1 LPSLPTVS
9 VRREI
14 GGFQR
19 LESLPP
25 AVLLD
30 TTRCHPSNKEPR
42 EPLLITVKPLMRTS
56 KPILALGLMTAI
68 ASLIGCAGKIRYP
81 NYYVL
86 NLPVPVP
93 AANRPAAVLGSVAV
107 REFDAPSFLR
117 GGPIA
122 YRESAEQ
129 LDYYQYH
136 RWAADPRQA
145 VTGAVIQQLQARGVF
160 QNVDRFDGRG
170 NPEYLLTGAID
181 HLEEV
186 DQDSN
191 VSIEVSLSAR
201 LINLRTGEV
210 VWHGASSK
218 TAKLDQRSV
227 PGVVAEM
234 SREMVSAVEGLVSA
248 MRDQAVEASLS
259 QQEN

>member
-1 LPSLPTVS
+1 
-9 VRREI
+9 
-14 GGFQR
+14 
-19 LESLPP
+19 
-25 AVLLD
+25 
-30 TTRCHPSNKEPR
+30 
-42 EPLLITVKPLMRTS
+42 MRTS

-81 NYYVL
+81 KYYVL
-86 NLPVPVP
+86 NLPVPVS

-107 REFDAPSFLR
+107 REFDAPNFLR

-136 RWAADPRQA
+136 RWAVDPRHA
-145 VTGAVIQQLQARGVF
+145 VTGAVIQQLQSQGIF
-160 QNVDRFDGRG
+160 QTVNRFDGRG

-186 DQDSN
+186 DQGSN
-191 VSIEVSLSAR
+191 VSVEVSLSAR
-201 LINLRTGEV
+201 LANLRTGEV
-210 VWHGASSK
+210 VWQGTSSK

-234 SREMVSAVEGLVSA
+234 SREMGSAVASLVSAV
-248 MRDQAVEASLS
+248 RDQAAEASLS
-259 QQEN
+259 QRRPNTEQ